1 MRALIIL
8 LLVIP
13 LAAADSGVLI
23 PGDRN
28 APDPNVL
35 SLEEMSLNIGIDNGT
50 ARVSIREIFAN
61 HTNRNL
67 EGTYS
72 FALPIRGL
80 LSDFAVWDDLT
91 RIPGVILERK
101 RAEEIYDNLR
111 RATIDPGLLQMGERS
126 AEEASRSSEFTA
138 KVTPIPSHGT
148 KRVEIEYNER
158 IPVEQLSSVLSV
170 PLKPDAYQ
178 AQVAGKLD
186 ININVLSDRPI
197 RTFEAL
203 AKAYPLKIN
212 EQSPNRIRASFSG
225 SKVAL
230 MDDFGVKYSLDPSS
244 ADSLRVLTYRNPA
257 EKPATGFFQVSGL
270 FGLRNNATAAD
281 PGSGPPRTV
290 ILVFDS
296 SLSMQW
302 NKLDSSFQAFEMLLH
317 SLRPQDRFNVII
329 FNSDVSQLAN
339 TAQPATRDQVERA
352 LAFVKQSR
360 LRGGTNLG
368 LAMERAQAQLGDN
381 SYVVLFTD
389 GGATQGTIQNAR
401 LVSAFNA
408 QWNRIAAAQRPR
420 MFVFAV
426 GDDANLPLLK
436 QIGNA
441 NGVFEWARSS
451 EPIDFKIQ
459 QFISKI
465 GRFPISSLRLSV
477 TPAANTDMVYPLEA
491 AVFGGSEQVW
501 VGQYKNP
508 APTATFTATGQREGQ
523 NLSIAATAP
532 LPTESLDHEMLPR
545 TWAKARVDAL
555 LEKIDQNGEDKASI
569 DEIIRLSRKYK
580 FVTPYTS
587 FLAAPRSLLRPR
599 VIRPGDPVLRVKTD
613 PSIRSVI
620 AVFPFGLVKPLK
632 YLKDEDIWQ
641 TRFLAPAD
649 MADGT
654 HQVQLIL
661 RDARGNA
668 YREQKSFVIASK
680 PPIVRAKLD
689 RPNYRRGDE
698 VRLQVSASATTRTII
713 ARMYGVSPVRL
724 KWDAEARSNIGD
736 LRIPDTLPA
745 GQYSVVVSAE
755 DFAHNIGTQEV
766 SLAVLP

>member
-1 MRALIIL
+1 M
-8 LLVIP
+8 
-13 LAAADSGVLI
+13 LI

-28 APDPNVL
+28 TPDPSVL
-35 SLEEMSLNIGIDNGT
+35 SLEEMTLNIGIDNGT

-67 EGTYS
+67 EGTYT
-72 FALPIRGL
+72 FALPIRAL

-101 RAEEIYDNLR
+101 RADEIYDNLR
-111 RATIDPGLLQMGERS
+111 AKTIDPGLLQMGERS
-126 AEEASRSSEFTA
+126 ADEASRSSEFTA
-138 KVTPIPSHGT
+138 KVTPIPSRGT

-178 AQVAGKLD
+178 AQIAGQLD
-186 ININVLSDRPI
+186 ININVVSDRPVK
-197 RTFEAL
+197 TFEAL
-203 AKAYPLKIN
+203 AKAYPLKIS

-225 SKVAL
+225 TKVAL
-230 MDDFGVKYSLDPSS
+230 TEDFGVKYSFDPAT
-244 ADSLRVLTYRNPA
+244 ADSLRLLTYRNPA
-257 EKPATGFFQVSGL
+257 ETPATGFFQASGL
-270 FGLRNNATAAD
+270 FGLGNNASTADGA
-281 PGSGPPRTV
+281 GAASAPPRTV

-302 NKLDSSFQAFEMLLH
+302 NKLDSSFQAFEMSLH
-317 SLRPQDRFNVII
+317 SLRPQDRFNVIV
-329 FNSDVSQLAN
+329 FNSDVQQFAN
-339 TAQPATRDQVERA
+339 SVQPASPDQIERA

-368 LAMERAQAQLGDN
+368 LALERAQAQLGDN

-420 MFVFAV
+420 MFIFGV

-436 QIGNA
+436 QLGNA

-451 EPIDFKIQ
+451 EPVDFKIQ
-459 QFISKI
+459 QFIAKI

-508 APTATFTATGQREGQ
+508 APSATFTATGQREGR
-523 NLSIAATAP
+523 NLSITATAP
-532 LPTESLDHEMLPR
+532 LPAESLDHEMLPR

-599 VIRPGDPVLRVKTD
+599 VIRPGDPVLRVKAD
-613 PSIRSVI
+613 ASIRSVI

-632 YLKDEDIWQ
+632 YLKGEDIWQ

-654 HQVQLIL
+654 HQVELIL

-689 RPNYRRGDE
+689 RSSYRRGDE
-698 VRLQVSASATTRTII
+698 VRMQVSASATTRTII

-724 KWDAEARSNIGD
+724 KWDSEARSNIGD
-736 LRIPDTLPA
+736 FRIPDTLPRRPVQSGRLGRRLRPQHWNA
-745 GQYSVVVSAE
+745 GGELCGRSISSKYLQRSR
-755 DFAHNIGTQEV
+755 
-766 SLAVLP
+766 SLAV

>member
-1 MRALIIL
+1 MRALLIL
-8 LLVIP
+8 CIVLP

-28 APDPNVL
+28 APDPSIL
-35 SLEEMSLNIGIDNGT
+35 SLEEMSLNIAVDNGT
-50 ARVSIREIFAN
+50 ARVSVREIFAN
-61 HTNRNL
+61 HTNGNL

-72 FALPIRGL
+72 FALPIRSL

-101 RAEEIYDNLR
+101 RADEIYDSLR
-111 RATIDPGLLQMGERS
+111 SRTIDPGLLEMGERG
-126 AEEASRSSEFTA
+126 AEEAARSSEFTA
-138 KVTPIPSHGT
+138 KVVPIPSRGT

-170 PLKPDAYQ
+170 PLKPDVYQ
-178 AQVAGKLD
+178 AQVAGQLD
-186 ININVLSDRPI
+186 ININILSARPI
-197 RTFEAL
+197 KAFEGI
-203 AKAYPLKIN
+203 AKAYPLKVV
-212 EQSPNRIRASFSG
+212 ERSPNRIRASFSG
-225 SKVAL
+225 TKVAL
-230 MDDFGVKYSLDPSS
+230 TEDFGVKYSFDPSS
-244 ADSLRVLTYRNPA
+244 ADSLSVLTYRNPSDM
-257 EKPATGFFQVSGL
+257 PVTGFFQLSGL
-270 FGLRNNATAAD
+270 FGAGVNATPDATNPA
-281 PGSGPPRTV
+281 PRTV
-290 ILVFDS
+290 ILAFDS

-302 NKLDSSFQAFEMLLH
+302 NKLDSSFQAFEALLR
-317 SLRPQDRFNVII
+317 SLRTQDHFNVIV
-329 FNSDVSQLAN
+329 FNSDVSLFAKSV
-339 TAQPATRDQVERA
+339 QPATPDQIEKA
-352 LAFVKQSR
+352 LGFVKQSR

-368 LAMERAQAQLGDN
+368 TALESALGQAGPN
-381 SYVVLFTD
+381 AYVVLFTD
-389 GGATQGTIQNAR
+389 GGATQGAIQNAR
-401 LVSAFNA
+401 LISSFNA

-436 QIGNA
+436 QLGND

-459 QFISKI
+459 QFMSKI

-477 TPAANTDMVYPLEA
+477 TPASNTDMVYALEPV
-491 AVFGGSEQVW
+491 VFGGSEQVW

-508 APTATFTATGQREGQ
+508 VSSAKFTATGQRDGR
-523 NLSIAATAP
+523 NLTISATAS
-532 LPTESLDHEMLPR
+532 LPADSGDHETIPR

-587 FLAAPRSLLRPR
+587 FLAAPRALLRPR
-599 VIRPGDPVLRVKTD
+599 LIRPGDPVLRVKTD
-613 PSIRSVI
+613 PSIQSVV
-620 AVFPFGLVKPLK
+620 AVFPFGLIKTLK

-641 TRFLAPAD
+641 TRFLAPSD

-654 HQVQLIL
+654 HQVELIL

-668 YREQKSFVIASK
+668 YREQKTFVIASK

-689 RPNYRRGDE
+689 RTSYRRGED
-698 VRLQVSASATTRTII
+698 VRLQVSASATTRTIV
-713 ARMYGVSPVRL
+713 ARMYGVAPVHLR
-724 KWDAEARSNIGD
+724 WNAEARSSTGD
-736 LRIPDTLPA
+736 FRIPDNLPA
-745 GQYSVVVSAE
+745 GQYTLTVSAE

-766 SLAVLP
+766 NLAVLP

>member
-1 MRALIIL
+1 MRALLIL
-8 LLVIP
+8 LFVLP

-28 APDPNVL
+28 APDPAVL
-35 SLEEMSLNIGIDNGT
+35 SLEEMTLNIAIDNGT
-50 ARVSIREIFAN
+50 ARVSVREIFAN

-72 FALPIRGL
+72 FALPIRAL

-101 RAEEIYDNLR
+101 RADEIYNSLR
-111 RATIDPGLLQMGERS
+111 SATIDPGLLQMGERG
-126 AEEASRSSEFTA
+126 AEEAARSSEFTA
-138 KVTPIPSHGT
+138 KVTPIPSRGT

-178 AQVAGKLD
+178 AQVAGRLD
-186 ININVLSDRPI
+186 INLAILSERPI
-197 RTFEAL
+197 RTFEGI
-203 AKAYPLKIN
+203 AKAYPLKIDERN
-212 EQSPNRIRASFSG
+212 PNRIRASFSG
-225 SKVAL
+225 TRVAL
-230 MDDFGVKYSLDPSS
+230 TEDFGVKYDFDPSTT
-244 ADSLRVLTYRNPA
+244 DSLRVLTYRDPSDM
-257 EKPATGFFQVSGL
+257 PVTGFFQVSGL
-270 FGLRNNATAAD
+270 FGSGASAPGADAAN
-281 PGSGPPRTV
+281 PAPRTI
-290 ILVFDS
+290 ILAFDS

-302 NKLDSSFQAFEMLLH
+302 NKLDSSFQAFETVLR
-317 SLRPQDRFNVII
+317 SLRPQDQFNVVL
-329 FNSDVSQLAN
+329 FNSDVSLFARSV
-339 TAQPATRDQVERA
+339 QPATPDQIEQA
-352 LAFVKQSR
+352 LGFVKQSR

-368 LAMERAQAQLGDN
+368 TALERALGQAGPN
-381 SYVVLFTD
+381 TYVVLFSD
-389 GGATQGTIQNAR
+389 GGATQGAIQNAR
-401 LVSAFNA
+401 LISSFNA

-436 QIGNA
+436 QLGND
-441 NGVFEWARSS
+441 NGVFEWVRSS

-459 QFISKI
+459 QFVSKI

-477 TPAANTDMVYPLEA
+477 TPAANASMVYALEP

-501 VGQYKNP
+501 IGQYKNP
-508 APTATFTATGQREGQ
+508 VSSAKFTATGARDGQ
-523 NLSIAATAP
+523 SLTITSTAS
-532 LPTESLDHEMLPR
+532 LPADAVDHETLPR
-545 TWAKARVDAL
+545 TWARARVDAL

-599 VIRPGDPVLRVKTD
+599 LIRPGDPVLRVKTD
-613 PSIRSVI
+613 ASIRSVI
-620 AVFPFGLVKPLK
+620 AVFPFGLIKTLK

-680 PPIVRAKLD
+680 PPIVRAKVD
-689 RPNYRRGDE
+689 RTSYRRGED
-698 VRLQVSASATTRTII
+698 VRLQVSASATTRTIV
-713 ARMYGVSPVRL
+713 ARMYGVAPVHLR
-724 KWDAEARSNIGD
+724 WNAEARSNVGD
-736 LRIPDTLPA
+736 FRIPDTLPA
-745 GQYSVVVSAE
+745 GQYTLTVSAE

-766 SLAVLP
+766 SLAVVP